1 MGMDV
6 YGENPIIRGK
16 EPTRPE
22 TKDRDSDEWAVYW
35 EKQNTYQS
43 ENKGVYFR
51 NNVWWWRPLWM
62 YVCQACDD
70 VLTEEDCTSGHHNDG
85 HLITEAQ
92 CEVIARRLKLA
103 LDNGL
108 VEEYKNSR
116 ETYLDSLEQVTCHC
130 CEGTGEGAH
139 YSEGEPTCHVCEGT
153 GKKDSGE
160 KSYPFS
166 VENVEEFVGFVSE
179 SGGFRISQ

>member
-6 YGENPIIRGK
+6 YGENPKTIGQ

-22 TKDRDSDEWAVYW
+22 TKNYDSDEWSVYW
-35 EKQNTYQS
+35 EKQNQYQS
-43 ENKGVYFR
+43 DNKGIYFR
-51 NNVWWWRPLWM
+51 NNVWSWRPLWD

-92 CEVIARRLKLA
+92 CEVIARRLKFA

-108 VEEYKNSR
+108 VKEYMDNR
-116 ETYLDSLEQVTCHC
+116 QTRLDSLPLETCKH
-130 CEGTGEGAH
+130 CEGSGQRDDEHVQGECNG
-139 YSEGEPTCHVCEGT
+139 CEGV
-153 GKKDSGE
+153 GE
-160 KSYPFS
+160 IKSYDTHYPFS
-166 VENVEEFVGFVSE
+166 VENVEEFTSFVIG
-179 SGGFRISQ
+179 SGGFRIS